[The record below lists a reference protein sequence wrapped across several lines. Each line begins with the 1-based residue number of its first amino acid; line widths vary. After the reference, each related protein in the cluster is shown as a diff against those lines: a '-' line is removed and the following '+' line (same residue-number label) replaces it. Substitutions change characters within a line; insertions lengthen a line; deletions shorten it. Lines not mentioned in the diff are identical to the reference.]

1 MPVTLPPWSYTHID
15 TFDNCPH
22 QYHWKFIEKNKE
34 PATEEM
40 LEGRRV
46 HDALEKR
53 VAANVV
59 LPRPYTKWDPLAQS
73 IVNMARNTGG
83 EIRTEMKVGVDRDLK
98 PCDFFGKNVYA
109 RGALDVAVLWPKA
122 MFIGDWKTGKTREK
136 DFQVKIFAFFGFLTF
151 PKVDK
156 ITACNIWLPTGKIG
170 EPYNYDRADLSRIW
184 SEIYLKL
191 VAMETAAAKDEWV
204 KRQSPLCAFC
214 PVLSCENNR
223 SKK

>member
-1 MPVTLPPWSYTHID
+1 MPVTLPPWSYTHVD

-22 QYHWKFIEKNKE
+22 QYWWKFIQKNKE

-53 VAANVV
+53 VAANVQ
-59 LPRPYTKWDPLAQS
+59 LPPAYSKWDPLAAS
-73 IVNMARNTGG
+73 IVNMARKTGG

-98 PCDFFGKNVYA
+98 PCDFFAKDVYA
-109 RGALDVAVLWPKA
+109 RGALDVSVLWPNS
-122 MFIGDWKTGKTREK
+122 MYIGDWKTGKTREK
-136 DFQVKIFAFFGFLTF
+136 DFQVNIFAFFGFLTF
-151 PKVDK
+151 PKINT
-156 ITACNIWLPTGKIG
+156 ITACNIWLATNKIG
-170 EPYNYDRADLSRIW
+170 EPYIYDRADLPRIW

-191 VAMETAAAKDEWV
+191 AAMEHAAATDTWA
-204 KRQSPLCAFC
+204 KRQSPLCAYC